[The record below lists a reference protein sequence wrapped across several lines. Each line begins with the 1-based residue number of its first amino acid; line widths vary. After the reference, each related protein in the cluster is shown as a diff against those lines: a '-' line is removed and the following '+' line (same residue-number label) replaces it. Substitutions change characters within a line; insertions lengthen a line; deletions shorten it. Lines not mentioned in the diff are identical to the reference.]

1 MAEKRQ
7 KAVDEMFC
15 RNCGDRIK
23 KAAEICPDCGVK
35 NEKPTAPPPGR
46 SSRSPAEGTGSGGAS
61 SPHQTPPRQ
70 YESSVS
76 ENWWYAVAGGTGL
89 WVVVFVIAGA
99 APDALGALGGFL
111 TLLAWFGLP
120 LAAYFDMQYVR
131 ANSDWRPSTALWVV
145 LLAVWLVNI
154 VVGAAY
160 LYQRH
165 DKLGTP

>member
-1 MAEKRQ
+1 MTEQRQ

-23 KAAEICPDCGVK
+23 KEAEICPNCRVT
-35 NEKPTAPPPGR
+35 NEKPTAPR
-46 SSRSPAEGTGSGGAS
+46 RRSPPSGSEQTGGRGAS
-61 SPHQTPPRQ
+61 ASQQSPPRQ
-70 YESSVS
+70 YETSVS
-76 ENWWYAVAGGTGL
+76 EKWWYGVAGGTGL
-89 WVVVFVIAGA
+89 WVLVFLIAGA

-111 TLLAWFGLP
+111 TLVAWFGLP

-165 DKLGTP
+165 DRLGTP